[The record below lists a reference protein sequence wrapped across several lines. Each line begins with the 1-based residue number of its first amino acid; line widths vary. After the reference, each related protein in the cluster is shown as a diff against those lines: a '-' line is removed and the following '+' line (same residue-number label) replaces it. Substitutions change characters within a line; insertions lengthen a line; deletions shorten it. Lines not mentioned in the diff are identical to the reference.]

1 MMKTTTMFIKLQS
14 IDKVKHF
21 VNDVSKMQGD
31 FDLTAGRYVINAKSI
46 MGIFSLDLSK
56 PLQLKISGAEEDDIV
71 KLKKYC

>member
-1 MMKTTTMFIKLQS
+1 MKTITMFIKLQS

-31 FDLTAGRYVINAKSI
+31 FDLTAGRHVINAKSV

-56 PLQLKISGAEEDDIV
+56 PLQLKISGAEEEDIE